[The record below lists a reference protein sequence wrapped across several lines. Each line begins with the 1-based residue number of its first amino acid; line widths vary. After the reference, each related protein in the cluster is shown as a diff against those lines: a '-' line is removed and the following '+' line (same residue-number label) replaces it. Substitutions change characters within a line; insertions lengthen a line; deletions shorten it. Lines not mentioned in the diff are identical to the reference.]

1 MEQAR
6 LWYEFPE
13 DALGDLI
20 KALGGPKAVGHRL
33 MPDIAMDDARRQV
46 DGWLDRNS
54 KYKPSLSQL
63 MWLLA
68 EGRRVG
74 CHVLIEFFADAAGY
88 AKPTPVEPKDAD
100 AELQR
105 EFIESVKKQER
116 ILEEMK
122 RHRMRM
128 LQGAA

>member
-54 KYKPSLSQL
+54 KYKPSFSQL

-74 CHVLIEFFADAAGY
+74 CHVLIEFFADSAGY
-88 AKPTPVEPKDAD
+88 AKPTPVEPKDVD

-105 EFIESVKKQER
+105 EFIASVDRLAKIQ
-116 ILEEMK
+116 EEM
-122 RHRMRM
+122 RRNRMRM
-128 LQGAA
+128 MQGAA